1 MGVRKLG
8 SGHGSVRI
16 HRMGGTAVPVAI
28 LMIISFWVLMTLAGC
43 SKPSSDIKTP
53 PGSSY
58 GEGSYEVIIF
68 TDYFCPPCQALE
80 TELDAM
86 LSKLLEKGDVK
97 ITFVDAPVSKHTQL
111 YAKYFLYSINAG
123 ADFQGMLKTR
133 RVLFGAA
140 RTNAVFTEEGI
151 ASELRGQGIAF
162 QPYDLS
168 KVYIVLNE
176 LMKNHDI
183 RSTPTCVV
191 KYPNSDVHKYLGPDD
206 IKRGLSLLLS
216 AQKHVK

>member
-1 MGVRKLG
+1 MGARKLRFG
-8 SGHGSVRI
+8 YGFMTF
-16 HRMGGTAVPVAI
+16 HRPGGTALPVTI
-28 LMIISFWVLMTLAGC
+28 LTIISVCVLMTLAGC
-43 SKPSSDIKTP
+43 SKPASNIEKP
-53 PGSSY
+53 LVPSY
-58 GEGSYEVIIF
+58 GAGSTEVIIF

-86 LSKLLEKGDVK
+86 LLKLFEKGGVK
-97 ITFVDAPVSKHTQL
+97 IIFVDAPVSKHTQL

-123 ADFQGMLKTR
+123 ADFQGVLKTR
-133 RVLFGAA
+133 RVLFAAA

-151 ASELRGQGIAF
+151 TSELRGQGIAC

-168 KVYIVLNE
+168 KVYTALNE

-191 KYPNSDVHKYLGPDD
+191 KYSNTDIRKYVGPED
-206 IKRGLSLLLS
+206 IKRGLLSLLS
-216 AQKHVK
+216 AEKHVK

>member
-1 MGVRKLG
+1 MGARKLRTG
-8 SGHGSVRI
+8 YGSVTF
-16 HRMGGTAVPVAI
+16 HRLGRTAVPVTI
-28 LMIISFWVLMTLAGC
+28 LTIISVCVLMTLAGC
-43 SKPSSDIKTP
+43 SKPSSNIEKP
-53 PGSSY
+53 PVPSY
-58 GEGSYEVIIF
+58 GEGSTEVIIF

-80 TELDAM
+80 NELDAM
-86 LSKLLEKGDVK
+86 LIKLFEKGGVK

-133 RVLFGAA
+133 RVLFAAA

-151 ASELRGQGIAF
+151 TSELRGQGIAF

-168 KVYIVLNE
+168 KVYTVLNE

-191 KYPNSDVHKYLGPDD
+191 KYSNADMRKYMGPEE
-206 IKRGLSLLLS
+206 IKKGLLLLLS
-216 AQKHVK
+216 AQQHVK